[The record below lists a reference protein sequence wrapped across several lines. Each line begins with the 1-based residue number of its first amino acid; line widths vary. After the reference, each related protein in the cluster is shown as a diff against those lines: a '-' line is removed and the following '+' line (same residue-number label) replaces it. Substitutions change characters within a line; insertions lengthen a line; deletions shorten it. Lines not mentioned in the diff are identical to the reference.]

1 MTNRVINF
9 NAGPS
14 TLPLAA
20 LQRARDEFLDIE
32 SSGMSILEHSH
43 RGALYEKIHN
53 EAIALLRE
61 VANIPDTHEVLFM
74 QGGASGQFAYVPMNL
89 LPPGKSADYIMT
101 GAWSEKALEEAK
113 IVGQARVAATTESNK
128 KYTRV
133 PKQSELNLD
142 KDAAYVHYTT
152 NNTIFGTQFFYTPET
167 GDVPLIADM
176 SSDIFWRPTDFS
188 KYGIAYAGA
197 QKNIGPAGIAV
208 VIIRKDLVEKGEKS
222 IPKIFRYSELAKN
235 NSLQNTIPTFGVYL
249 IRNVMQVVKDE
260 GGLAAVEKRNLEKAR
275 ILYAAMD
282 GDADFYRCPVEKDS
296 RSVMNP
302 VFNLPSE
309 DLEKKFVK
317 EAEKA
322 GMVGLK
328 GHRSVGGIRAS
339 MYNAMTVEG
348 VAKLVE
354 FMSSFK
360 KTA

>member
-20 LQRARDEFLDIE
+20 LTRARDEFLDIE
-32 SSGMSILEHSH
+32 GSGMSILEHSH

-89 LPPGKSADYIMT
+89 LPAGKSADYIMT

-167 GDVPLIADM
+167 GDVPLVADM

-188 KYGIAYAGA
+188 KFGIAYAGA

-208 VIIRKDLVEKGEKS
+208 VIIRKDLVEKGSKS

-260 GGLAAVEKRNLEKAR
+260 GGLAAVEKRNMEKAR

-302 VFNLPSE
+302 VFTLPSE

-317 EAEKA
+317 DAEKA

-348 VAKLVE
+348 VQKLVE
-354 FMSSFK
+354 FMAAFK

>member
-1 MTNRVINF
+1 
-9 NAGPS
+9 
-14 TLPLAA
+14 
-20 LQRARDEFLDIE
+20 
-32 SSGMSILEHSH
+32 MSILEHSH

-74 QGGASGQFAYVPMNL
+74 QGGASGQFAIVPMNL
-89 LPPGKSADYIMT
+89 LPQGKSADYVLT
-101 GAWSEKALEEAK
+101 GVWSEKALEEAK
-113 IVGQARVAATTESNK
+113 FIGQARVAASTEVDK

-142 KDAAYVHYTT
+142 KDAAYVHITT

-167 GDVPLIADM
+167 GSVPLVADM

-208 VIIRKDLVEKGEKS
+208 VIIRKDLVEKGSKT
-222 IPKIFRYSELAKN
+222 IPRIFRYSELAKN

-260 GGLAAVEKRNLEKAR
+260 GGLPAMEKRNLEKAR
-275 ILYAAMD
+275 ILYSLIDAN
-282 GDADFYRCPVEKDS
+282 ADFYRCPVEKDS

-302 VFNLPSE
+302 VFTLPTE

-317 EAEKA
+317 DAEKA

-339 MYNAMTVEG
+339 MYNALPLEG
-348 VAKLVE
+348 VQKLCE
-354 FMSSFK
+354 FMTAFK

>member
-20 LQRARDEFLDIE
+20 LTRARDEFLDIE
-32 SSGMSILEHSH
+32 GSGMSILEHSH

-113 IVGQARVAATTESNK
+113 IVGTARVAATTEVDK

-142 KDAAYVHYTT
+142 KDAAYVHMTT

-167 GDVPLIADM
+167 GNVPLVADM

-188 KYGIAYAGA
+188 KFGIAYAGA

-208 VIIRKDLVEKGEKS
+208 VIIRKDLVEKGSKS

-260 GGLAAVEKRNLEKAR
+260 GGLVAIEKRNQEKGR
-275 ILYAAMD
+275 LLYSLIDAN
-282 GDADFYRCPVEKDS
+282 ADFYRCPVEKDS

-302 VFNLPSE
+302 VFTLPTE

-339 MYNAMTVEG
+339 MYNAMPVSGVE
-348 VAKLVE
+348 KLVE
-354 FMSSFK
+354 FMTSFK